1 MHYFFK
7 RQVALIWIAMLGVLF
22 SALAPTISHAMAA
35 TQQSALTME
44 ICTADRSLSG
54 FKSPDTAQVAAHK
67 APSGIDLH
75 SFEHCP
81 YCATQG
87 SMLML
92 PPGARAVFA
101 LPSLT
106 ATWPDLF
113 YQSSTPLFSWTPCNP
128 RGPPAL
134 A

>member
-22 SALAPTISHAMAA
+22 SALAPTMSHAMAA
-35 TQQSALTME
+35 APQAALTME
-44 ICTADRSLSG
+44 ICTADGSPSR
-54 FKSPDTAQVAAHK
+54 FKDPGATQVAAHQ
-67 APSGIDLH
+67 APAGIDLH

-81 YCATQG
+81 YCATHG
-87 SMLML
+87 SMLM
-92 PPGARAVFA
+92 PPAGARAVFA

-113 YQSSTPLFSWTPCNP
+113 YQSSTPLFSWSPCNP